1 MPTSWK
7 SEFKQEVLLEMYIQ
21 DPDENICWIFV
32 VNILDSD
39 DLDSDDS
46 DSDGAELEGTSGG
59 EH

>member
-7 SEFKQEVLLEMYIQ
+7 SEFKQEVLLEMYIR

-32 VNILDSD
+32 VNNLDS
-39 DLDSDDS
+39 DS